1 MNIKTLMFRS
11 LSPGE
16 RTAAKKVWADVD
28 KEFIP
33 SGRYW
38 LAIFEVDGKTRAA
51 GIWSGRRV
59 DVADDIEQFRIN
71 LRVNNE
77 EFDAD
82 DLIPEAQVAD
92 ITRAIGEAFEKGEYW
107 RNLPPVPDANKCKT
121 CGKQFVAGDKPHW
134 CGQCLDWF
142 HEECMKKHPN
152 HAPLG

>member
-1 MNIKTLMFRS
+1 MNIRNFVFRS

-16 RTAAKKVWADVD
+16 QTAAKKAWADVD
-28 KEFIP
+28 KEFTP
-33 SGRYW
+33 SGHYW
-38 LAIFEVDGKTRAA
+38 LATFEVDGKKRTA
-51 GIWSGRRV
+51 GVWSGRRV

-71 LRVNNE
+71 LRVNEE

-92 ITRAIGEAFEKGEYW
+92 ITRAVGEAFEKGGYW
-107 RNLPPVPDANKCKT
+107 KLPPVPDAKKCKA

-134 CGQCLDWF
+134 CGHCLDWF

-152 HAPLG
+152 HSTVG